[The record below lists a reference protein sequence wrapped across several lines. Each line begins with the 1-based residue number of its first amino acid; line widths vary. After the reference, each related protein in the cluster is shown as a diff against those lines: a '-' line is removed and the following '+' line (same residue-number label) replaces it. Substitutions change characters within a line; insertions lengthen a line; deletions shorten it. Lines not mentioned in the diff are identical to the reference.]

1 MAVDTLDD
9 KYRKYCDLYQRIRA
23 VIAGKPDLVE
33 LVSALPQ
40 PMYRDLTTQGL
51 ATKQTE
57 SIIRQQILQTKRRAA
72 YWGRGV
78 LMNATGR
85 THISTDGM
93 LWAKDPE
100 VLLPPQLSYMIE
112 SADGAGNGLREVVQD
127 LTDELTSVGRYGI
140 LVDMPAS
147 GGNPTAAQMKSGE
160 LAPRLIRYKAE
171 QIIYYR
177 CSGTSTSVDEIR
189 LREVRSIKKSEF
201 DWEDAVYIRRLFMR
215 KGVYVNQL
223 YDDKGKLES
232 EVEPVAN
239 GAKLNAIPFQFFGSD
254 ANSPEYSKPTLLDL
268 ALTNIGHFVLDC
280 DNRDNLHYH
289 GQGMTNVY
297 TAMDSAEFNERNPNG
312 LDCGS
317 KGMNQLDQNDRVE
330 ILQLGA
336 TGAIAAEMERDEKRM
351 IAQGAQLV
359 QDTNTNVTLGA
370 KEMEFGASTA
380 TLKRIGRNASI
391 GIEQC
396 LGWAA
401 KFVGA
406 TGEIKYRLNDKFITD
421 DLTPEELNAYF
432 GLMQGGVIP
441 KSMIYSMMRQ
451 NGITEK
457 TDDEIADELEMEQ
470 STGGTTEE
478 VAAMQAEIERLTL
491 AAQGGNA

>member
-1 MAVDTLDD
+1 MAIDTLD
-9 KYRKYCDLYQRIRA
+9 YTYTKYCDLYRRIRA
-23 VIAGKPDLVE
+23 VIAGKHELVE

-40 PMYRDLTTQGL
+40 PMYRDLTTVNGMTSEQL
-51 ATKQTE
+51 NLVH
-57 SIIRQQILQTKRRAA
+57 RQQILQTKRRAA
-72 YWGRGV
+72 YWDRGV

-85 THISTDGM
+85 THVSTDGM

-100 VLLPPQLSYMIE
+100 IELPPQLNYMIE
-112 SADGAGNGLREVVQD
+112 SADGAGNGLREVVQE
-127 LTDELTSVGRYGI
+127 LTDELTAIGRYGI
-140 LVDMPAS
+140 LVDMPS
-147 GGNPTAAQMKSGE
+147 SQSKPTAAQMASGE

-171 QIIYYR
+171 QIFYFR
-177 CSGTSTSVDEIR
+177 TGGKASAVDEIR
-189 LREVRSIKKSEF
+189 LFEHKCIQKNEF
-201 DWEDAVYIRRLFMR
+201 DWEDVCFIRRLIMR
-215 KGVYVNQL
+215 DGVYVNQL
-223 YDDKGKLES
+223 WNDKKELIE
-232 EVEPVAN
+232 ETIPVAN
-239 GAKLNAIPFQFFGSD
+239 GKPLSSIPFQFFGSD
-254 ANSPEYSKPTLLDL
+254 ANSPEYSKPTLIDL

-297 TAMDSAEFNERNPNG
+297 TQMDGIEFNEKNPNG
-312 LDCGS
+312 LDTGS
-317 KGMNQLDQNDRVE
+317 KGMNLLDQGDRVE
-330 ILQLGA
+330 VLQIAA
-336 TGAIAAEMERDEKRM
+336 TGAIAAEMASDEKRM

-401 KFVGA
+401 QFVGA

-421 DLTPEELNAYF
+421 ELTPEEINAYYA
-432 GLMQGGVIP
+432 LIQGGIMP
-441 KSMIYSMMRQ
+441 KSMLYSALRQ
-451 NGITEK
+451 NGITDK
-457 TDDEIADELEMEQ
+457 LDAEIQDELEMEL

-478 VAAMQAEIERLTL
+478 MALLQAEIDRLS
-491 AAQGGNA
+491 AEKEAE